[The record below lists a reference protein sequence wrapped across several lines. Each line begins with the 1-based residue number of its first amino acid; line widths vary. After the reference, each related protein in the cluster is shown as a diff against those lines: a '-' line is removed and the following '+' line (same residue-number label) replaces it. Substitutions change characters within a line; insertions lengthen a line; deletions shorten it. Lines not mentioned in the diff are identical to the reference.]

1 MATTSTIKKL
11 IVLALYTSPVIS
23 ALIITPLFITGNV
36 KAYSY
41 VEALLFITGLVLFFW
56 AVNITVYAV
65 ATNAKGTSAPLRYL
79 LSYVFGVVLSV
90 FIVSWFFE
98 GSFHNASHQDFF
110 HFHLLVFIAINTAV
124 IILQNLTLV
133 REKNAMVEA
142 ENMQLRIKNI
152 EAANQQLKHQVQP
165 HFLFNSLSTL
175 KALIKTS
182 PAQAE
187 EYLVRLSDFLRYAV
201 SASRPDKVKIED
213 EVKLCIDYL
222 EMQKIRFGE
231 ALQFTIDIPA
241 EVQLNKYMP
250 VFALQMLTENAIKHN
265 MLTIAMPLIINI
277 AYTDNTIAVSNNLQ
291 QRDTINTETGMG
303 LNNLSERYKLLS
315 GDDIAIQKDDNTFK
329 VTIKVLP

>member
-1 MATTSTIKKL
+1 LATTSTIKKL

-41 VEALLFITGLVLFFW
+41 GEALLFITGLVLFFW

-90 FIVSWFFE
+90 FVVQWFFE
-98 GSFHNASHQDFF
+98 SSFHNASHHDFF

-201 SASRPDKVKIED
+201 SASKPDKAKIED
-213 EVKLCIDYL
+213 EVKLCVDYL
-222 EMQKIRFGE
+222 EMQKIRFGA

-241 EVQLNKYMP
+241 EVQQSQYIP
-250 VFALQMLTENAIKHN
+250 VFALQMLAENAIKHN
-265 MLTIAMPLIINI
+265 MLTIASPLVISITYNGNAI
-277 AYTDNTIAVSNNLQ
+277 TVSNNLQ
-291 QRDTINTETGMG
+291 RRDTMDTETGMG

-315 GDDIAIQKDDNTFK
+315 VDDIIVQKNDAAFS
-329 VTIKVLP
+329 VTIKALP